1 MAAISCSYDVFLSFR
16 GSDTRHGFVGNLY
29 KALDDKGIHTF
40 IDDEKLQRGEEITPA
55 LMKAIEESRIAITVL
70 SHNYA
75 SSSFC
80 LDELVNIIACAKK
93 KGLLVLP
100 VFYDLNPS
108 DVRHQKGSFA
118 EALARHEERF
128 KDKKES
134 FSHNMDRLEKW
145 KMALHHVASFS
156 GYHFKQGYEYEYEFI
171 RRIVEF
177 VSSKINRT
185 PLHVADYPV
194 GLEAQMVEVMKLLD
208 VGSED
213 GVHMVGIHGI
223 GGIGKTTLAL
233 AIYNMVVDHFDG
245 LCFLEN
251 VRENSD
257 RHGLQHLQSILLA
270 ELVKEKRINIASVQ
284 EGISMIQH
292 RLQRKKVLLIVD
304 DVDKHEQL
312 QAIVGRCEW
321 FGSGSRIMITTRDEQ
336 ILASHEVKRMYE
348 VKELNK
354 KDSLQLLTW
363 KAFGTDEADPS
374 YKEVLNRV
382 VAYASGLP
390 LALEVIGSN
399 LFGKSIEE
407 WKSAIKQYERIPN
420 NQILKILKVSF
431 DALEEEEKSVFL
443 DIACCFKGYELEEVQ
458 DILRAHYGDCMK
470 YHIGVL
476 VDKSLLKFSV
486 HGVMVKMH
494 DLVEDM
500 GKEIVRKES
509 PKDPGKRSRLW
520 LHEDIIQV
528 LEDNTGTSEIE
539 IIHLDFPPLDK
550 EEIVEWNRKAF
561 KKMRNLKTLIIK
573 SGNFSAGPKYLPN
586 SLRVLEWWR
595 YPSHDLPSDFH
606 SKKLAMCKL
615 PQSCF
620 TSHELVRLLKKF
632 MGMRFL
638 NLDKSKSLTQIP
650 DVSGLPNL
658 EKLSFQHCQ
667 NLTAIHNSIGFLC
680 KLKILSAFGCT
691 KLVRFPPIK
700 LSALE
705 KLNLSRCHSLE
716 NFPEILGKMENI
728 RVLQLEYT
736 AIKELPCS
744 FQNFTRLQEL
754 QLSNCG
760 VVQLPSSIAVMPELT
775 DLIGWKWKGWQWLKE
790 EEDEEKHGSCVVS
803 SNVEC
808 LWASECNLCDDFFS
822 IGFMRFA
829 HVKDLDLSKNNF
841 TVLPECIKEFQFLR
855 KLKVSDC
862 KLLQEIR
869 GIPPSLKHFLAKN
882 CKSLTSS
889 STSMF
894 LNQELHEDG
903 KTEFYLPGERV
914 PEWFDHKSNGPSIS
928 LWFRNRFPDKVVCLV
943 IGAVNDSGMFRPMV
957 VINGNKSFVGSGY
970 FMMGMDHTYIFDLKT
985 MEFEDDLYGVPL
997 ENEWN
1002 HAEVK
1007 YIGLEETS
1015 ILKES
1020 GIHVFKQES
1029 GMEDIW
1035 FSDPYGKRKLEDD
1048 LNSLES
1054 QNQQLLKKHRFV
1066 DMEAL

>member
-1 MAAISCSYDVFLSFR
+1 
-16 GSDTRHGFVGNLY
+16 
-29 KALDDKGIHTF
+29 
-40 IDDEKLQRGEEITPA
+40 
-55 LMKAIEESRIAITVL
+55 
-70 SHNYA
+70 
-75 SSSFC
+75 
-80 LDELVNIIACAKK
+80 
-93 KGLLVLP
+93 
-100 VFYDLNPS
+100 
-108 DVRHQKGSFA
+108 
-118 EALARHEERF
+118 
-128 KDKKES
+128 
-134 FSHNMDRLEKW
+134 
-145 KMALHHVASFS
+145 
-156 GYHFKQGYEYEYEFI
+156 
-171 RRIVEF
+171 
-177 VSSKINRT
+177 
-185 PLHVADYPV
+185 
-194 GLEAQMVEVMKLLD
+194 
-208 VGSED
+208 
-213 GVHMVGIHGI
+213 
-223 GGIGKTTLAL
+223 
-233 AIYNMVVDHFDG
+233 
-245 LCFLEN
+245 
-251 VRENSD
+251 
-257 RHGLQHLQSILLA
+257 
-270 ELVKEKRINIASVQ
+270 
-284 EGISMIQH
+284 
-292 RLQRKKVLLIVD
+292 
-304 DVDKHEQL
+304 
-312 QAIVGRCEW
+312 
-321 FGSGSRIMITTRDEQ
+321 
-336 ILASHEVKRMYE
+336 
-348 VKELNK
+348 
-354 KDSLQLLTW
+354 
-363 KAFGTDEADPS
+363 
-374 YKEVLNRV
+374 
-382 VAYASGLP
+382 
-390 LALEVIGSN
+390 
-399 LFGKSIEE
+399 
-407 WKSAIKQYERIPN
+407 
-420 NQILKILKVSF
+420 
-431 DALEEEEKSVFL
+431 
-443 DIACCFKGYELEEVQ
+443 
-458 DILRAHYGDCMK
+458 
-470 YHIGVL
+470 
-476 VDKSLLKFSV
+476 
-486 HGVMVKMH
+486 
-494 DLVEDM
+494 
-500 GKEIVRKES
+500 
-509 PKDPGKRSRLW
+509 
-520 LHEDIIQV
+520 
-528 LEDNTGTSEIE
+528 
-539 IIHLDFPPLDK
+539 
-550 EEIVEWNRKAF
+550 
-561 KKMRNLKTLIIK
+561 
-573 SGNFSAGPKYLPN
+573 
-586 SLRVLEWWR
+586 
-595 YPSHDLPSDFH
+595 
-606 SKKLAMCKL
+606 
-615 PQSCF
+615 
-620 TSHELVRLLKKF
+620 